1 MKSKEL
7 EIAIRDHQ
15 ILRQVQK
22 QQPRLASTS
31 NDTNQQNPLKSV
43 GNYME
48 ATNNVNIIEGDS
60 SRLAYEEDESKL
72 QPAPLVFNFKELDNF
87 RYRVEDTLR
96 SVTRAAVKEFRLFIH
111 LFRVYH
117 EFF

>member
-1 MKSKEL
+1 
-7 EIAIRDHQ
+7 
-15 ILRQVQK
+15 
-22 QQPRLASTS
+22 
-31 NDTNQQNPLKSV
+31 
-43 GNYME
+43 ME

-96 SVTRAAVKEFRLFIH
+96 SVTRAAVKEFRLFIC
-111 LFRVYH
+111 L
-117 EFF
+117 EFIMNFFNNSVKIIFIAL